1 MKKEVKTVNE
11 IAAPADQ
18 VWANIRTGKG
28 VDTWLPVITAC
39 RVEGN
44 RRYCEA
50 GESKLEE
57 TIVSSDDA
65 TQTFVYSIEKQEL
78 LPVTNILGTM
88 RVEANGQD
96 RSVLYWDVEFD
107 VADEATFLSVK
118 QGIEELYAVG
128 AQGLGQLALA

>member
-1 MKKEVKTVNE
+1 MKKEVKTINE

-18 VWANIRTGKG
+18 VWANLRTGEG

-50 GESKLEE
+50 GDGKLEE

-65 TQTFVYSIEKQEL
+65 TMTFVYSIEKQEL
-78 LPVTNILGTM
+78 LPVMDILGTM
-88 RVEANGQD
+88 RVEATGPET
-96 RSVLYWDVEFD
+96 SKLYWDVAFE
-107 VADEATFLSVK
+107 VADEAMFPGIK
-118 QGIEELYAVG
+118 QGIEEIYASG

>member
-28 VDTWLPVITAC
+28 VDTWMPVITAC